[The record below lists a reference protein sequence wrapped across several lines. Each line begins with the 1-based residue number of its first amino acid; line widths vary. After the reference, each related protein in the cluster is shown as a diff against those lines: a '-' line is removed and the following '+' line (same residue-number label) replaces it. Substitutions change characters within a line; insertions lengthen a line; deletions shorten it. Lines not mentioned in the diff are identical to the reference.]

1 MALIVP
7 TLSPLLGT
15 EVLTKVE
22 YIEHVDSTMVDI
34 GRGRGM
40 GTDLDLTHVLVRK
53 SKPRGRGKGRG
64 DERPIEKHVGAVY
77 DGRPKRK
84 RKKISL
90 CVSDAMKKLKEYID
104 DLNVLTSE
112 ASAGVACDL
121 NSLGFRVLCKATEQ
135 VVGHV
140 KPYSITGSL
149 PLIRDLHDE
158 SFDGQTTGYGL
169 MATYHAKNEYC
180 LLSEMYQGYQV
191 FASIISQLEGDV
203 P

>member
-22 YIEHVDSTMVDI
+22 YIEHVDNTIVDI
-34 GRGRGM
+34 GRGREIELLWV
-40 GTDLDLTHVLVRK
+40 D
-53 SKPRGRGKGRG
+53 G
-64 DERPIEKHVGAVY
+64 DGAVADWLLSGVGEVAVGGCL
-77 DGRPKRK
+77 DG
-84 RKKISL
+84 SGGVASY
-90 CVSDAMKKLKEYID
+90 VSDAMKKLKEYID

-158 SFDGQTTGYGL
+158 SFDVQTTGYGL

-180 LLSEMYQGYQV
+180 LLSDMYQGYQV